1 MRWAVDARFPT
12 GFCVLPG
19 SACAAR
25 DHFRTRLRSM
35 CVCSDVWV
43 LVRNCRARART
54 IMRHAGNGAR
64 RGRVSFRV
72 RYHVTTRA
80 AARRAQAPYAT
91 AAREGAR
98 RNVGPRHSMVSID
111 SNAVV
116 VKPPH
121 TPRRISPPLPPSGPA
136 AAGPV
141 SPRAASTDSAGPL
154 DDTTTK
160 RAYTPDTTP
169 APIRCS

>member
-1 MRWAVDARFPT
+1 MRWAVGARFST

-64 RGRVSFRV
+64 RGPVSCRV

-80 AARRAQAPYAT
+80 AARRAQAPYAM
-91 AAREGAR
+91 AREGAR
-98 RNVGPRHSMVSID
+98 RNAIWDWVLAIRWYRSIVMPLLLNHRTHPD
-111 SNAVV
+111 ESHRLSRRAAPQRPVRSAHGLTQRGRGEHLFWI
-116 VKPPH
+116 H
-121 TPRRISPPLPPSGPA
+121 TQSPP
-136 AAGPV
+136 
-141 SPRAASTDSAGPL
+141 
-154 DDTTTK
+154 
-160 RAYTPDTTP
+160 PDFGL
-169 APIRCS
+169 SD

>member
-1 MRWAVDARFPT
+1 MRWAVGARFST

-64 RGRVSFRV
+64 RGRV

-80 AARRAQAPYAT
+80 AARRAQAPYAM
-91 AAREGAR
+91 AREGAR
-98 RNVGPRHSMVSID
+98 
-111 SNAVV
+111 AAQ
-116 VKPPH
+116 
-121 TPRRISPPLPPSGPA
+121 SG
-136 AAGPV
+136 
-141 SPRAASTDSAGPL
+141 SS
-154 DDTTTK
+154 
-160 RAYTPDTTP
+160 
-169 APIRCS
+169 PIRSFDGIDRW